1 MKTLR
6 LLAFTTAAFAY
17 ALIVLG
23 AVVRITGSGLG
34 CGDNWPLCNGQV
46 IPSFADYHTAIEFA
60 HRIAA
65 LGLFTLLVVLLA
77 NVLARRGAPGIA
89 GPGGIERPALLAFA
103 LYFALAIVGAIVVTV
118 A

>member
-6 LLAFTTAAFAY
+6 NLALVTASFAY

-34 CGDNWPLCNGQV
+34 CGNHWPLCNGQV
-46 IPSFADYHTAIEFA
+46 IPSFADYHTTIEFA

-65 LGLFTLLVVLLA
+65 LGLFALLVALMASV
-77 NVLARRGAPGIA
+77 VARRSAPGV
-89 GPGGIERPALLAFA
+89 GGRGGILRPSFLAFI
-103 LYFALAIVGAIVVTV
+103 L
-118 A
+118 